1 MLNQRYLIIHEL
13 WSRLLKESIFNINY
27 KLFFLGKSAD
37 LVCKVENGKEYPINW
52 IKISGDKKEDYEYF
66 PLSTGKTLAIRDQR
80 FNLRYQHES
89 FLNIYFN
96 LFIPVTS
103 P

>member
-1 MLNQRYLIIHEL
+1 MKK
-13 WSRLLKESIFNINY
+13 SFNHFTHY
-27 KLFFLGKSAD
+27 FLGKSAD

-80 FNLRYQHES
+80 FNLRFFKIS
-89 FLNIYFN
+89 FRNILDN
-96 LFIPVTS
+96 QLFKL
-103 P
+103 

>member
-1 MLNQRYLIIHEL
+1 MKMIVISLCLVVATVAQKTPKISFISGPEVVTDLGKIEKHSDLVFIAK
-13 WSRLLKESIFNINY
+13 SA
-27 KLFFLGKSAD
+27 GKSAD

-80 FNLRYQHES
+80 FNLR
-89 FLNIYFN
+89 
-96 LFIPVTS
+96 
-103 P
+103 

>member
-1 MLNQRYLIIHEL
+1 MQRFIPA
-13 WSRLLKESIFNINY
+13 FP
-27 KLFFLGKSAD
+27 GKSAD

-80 FNLRYQHES
+80 FNLRYAYPSLNSRGGLKGLIYRADIKFKVKFHTPEYVS
-89 FLNIYFN
+89 FSKT
-96 LFIPVTS
+96 LF
-103 P
+103 

>member
-1 MLNQRYLIIHEL
+1 MHRKLQRSPSYQGQKLSL
-13 WSRLLKESIFNINY
+13 TWVRLKVKVTVFFNP
-27 KLFFLGKSAD
+27 KLSGKSAD

-80 FNLRYQHES
+80 FNLR
-89 FLNIYFN
+89 
-96 LFIPVTS
+96 
-103 P
+103 

>member
-1 MLNQRYLIIHEL
+1 MKMIVNV
-13 WSRLLKESIFNINY
+13 LLLCTIGTTIAQKTPKISFISGPEVVTD
-27 KLFFLGKSAD
+27 LGKSAD

-80 FNLRYQHES
+80 FNLRS
-89 FLNIYFN
+89 DKTDGTFL
-96 LFIPVTS
+96 
-103 P
+103 